1 MRFASLQKCREKPQE
16 NDELTKGQVISQFSL
31 IFLLDLNGMRIINK
45 KRNSP
50 AAIVDCF
57 YKIIMEDD
65 EPQPMKNYKPAQKT
79 KNGADKFWDTHQE
92 YYEARGKRSNDR
104 VGRVNKHNT
113 AHPKLRDELRKRRST
128 AKVTTSNTRTSRNY
142 TYRKRQSKT
151 QYKRRT
157 PIYKPIRKWG
167 TNFRTIGSQCAYVL
181 VKNKNVGADG
191 GILKIDNKL
200 NTDCAMR
207 AKWPQ
212 TSSSGASKP
221 QSKSGASLKN
231 PDTSIATLSSFNS
244 HESLDQEPM
253 V

>member
-1 MRFASLQKCREKPQE
+1 
-16 NDELTKGQVISQFSL
+16 
-31 IFLLDLNGMRIINK
+31 
-45 KRNSP
+45 
-50 AAIVDCF
+50 
-57 YKIIMEDD
+57 MEDD
-65 EPQPMKNYKPAQKT
+65 EPKPMKNYKPAQKV
-79 KNGADKFWDTHQE
+79 KNGADKFWDTHQQ
-92 YYEARGKRSNDR
+92 YYEARSKHSTDR

-113 AHPKLRDELRKRRST
+113 AYPKLIDEMRKRRST
-128 AKVTTSNTRTSRNY
+128 AKVTTFNTRSSRNY

-167 TNFRTIGSQCAYVL
+167 TKFRTIGSQCAYVL
-181 VKNKNVGADG
+181 VKNKNVGDHGA
-191 GILKIDNKL
+191 ILEIDSKL
-200 NTDCAMR
+200 NNDSEVR

-244 HESLDQEPM
+244 HESLNQEPM